1 MTSNHTVQ
9 FLVSPLPPCPP
20 LKNSRWFQGR
30 DLGFISSSRS
40 WAQNALL
47 VRKCTLGAFLAL
59 EEWCRAK
66 PPRLSIEGHGQ
77 GGGKFS
83 SYRMSDQLLLPGKP
97 IPSTSPERPSSMCR
111 TQHWPIA
118 TALRGCVSPRL
129 AALLPSTW
137 LIATPPRNVGLPS
150 PDTVVLSFKYATNL
164 LTLLSSLSP
173 STSQPASF
181 SSWRSP
187 AQ

>member
-66 PPRLSIEGHGQ
+66 PLRLSIEGHGQ
-77 GGGKFS
+77 GGGRIIRS
-83 SYRMSDQLLLPGKP
+83 QNINPPAIGCQ
-97 IPSTSPERPSSMCR
+97 TSFSMCR
-111 TQHWPIA
+111 AQHWPIA
-118 TALRGCVSPRL
+118 TALRGCVFPRL

-137 LIATPPRNVGLPS
+137 LIATPLRNVGLPS

-173 STSQPASF
+173 SKSQPTSF
-181 SSWRSP
+181 ASWRSP